1 MLSSPPLGHLGV
13 GADVLPVKVD
23 EADEGAVVQLR
34 VHQLRHVGAEL
45 GRGRDPGPIRGEY

>member
-1 MLSSPPLGHLGV
+1 MLSPPPPGHLGV
-13 GADVLPVKVD
+13 GADVVPVKVD
-23 EADEGAVVQLR
+23 EADERAVVQLR

>member
-34 VHQLRHVGAEL
+34 VHQLRDVGAEL